1 MNIAKN
7 THEIPAKAVMPQ
19 PTPAFDLPAGE
30 PLSKGAAAG
39 PVAAKGDDALM
50 SQSSDLNTKAKDG
63 LGPWSTRVGAAR
75 AEWTKISADELL
87 KTQGKAADLAALVE
101 KRYGVKRSEADGQV
115 ARFLSRHNV

>member
-1 MNIAKN
+1 MTTSKN
-7 THEIPAKAVMPQ
+7 THEIPAKAAMPQ

-39 PVAAKGDDALM
+39 AAAAKGDDALM
-50 SQSSDLNTKAKDG
+50 SQPSGINVTSKDG
-63 LGPWSTRVGAAR
+63 RGPWSTQVGAAR

-87 KTQGKAADLAALVE
+87 KTNGQAADLASLVE

-115 ARFLSRHNV
+115 ARFLARHTV